1 MMGADGAKANGPVR
15 CCWSGADAGKGDMS
29 WSAEP
34 LLRDGPG
41 EGKHQS
47 WTRTA
52 VVALDE
58 RPLVGVAVIGGALGS
73 LAATGASVFAAVLVV
88 PAVAV
93 LASRYPRLA
102 ACRLAA
108 AFVALPAVGALEDD
122 HRFWDGPV
130 LPALS
135 VLAVAAIARASR
147 SPRKAAVIVG
157 QAVAAGTVLIG
168 SGLVPADALVRAAS
182 PPSDQRDRAQPMA
195 ATTPAPEAGPG
206 RPSASATAAAAV
218 ATKLRGV
225 EASTVEVSPPANVG
239 GRALGNGLLAHT
251 AAQHAEL
258 DRLRA
263 LTLAPL
269 VFFDP
274 GNDAAA
280 AVLGDLRRAAHVA
293 ILLDGTGSDLPSVE
307 QKSRALLNQAC
318 PDPQRCDTAVVAFD
332 YAPPSWEMA
341 ALPGGRGRAERPADD
356 LVTVAGNVRREAG
369 PDAAIT
375 VIGHSYGSLVVGLS
389 LARGLDVDRAVFTG
403 AMGIGADSVADLGTA
418 AVVYNGLA
426 AGDDVA
432 EAAACSLS
440 AHANPFADRSC
451 GRNRYGPSTATDGF
465 GAVPLDVTGGPG
477 HNKYF
482 HPGTASIISLA
493 AVVNL
498 PRP

>member
-1 MMGADGAKANGPVR
+1 
-15 CCWSGADAGKGDMS
+15 MS

-41 EGKHQS
+41 EGKDSS
-47 WTRTA
+47 WARSA
-52 VVALDE
+52 VAALDE
-58 RPLVGVAVIGGALGS
+58 RPLVGAALIGGALGS
-73 LAATGASVFAAVLVV
+73 LAATGAALFAALLVV

-108 AFVALPAVGALEDD
+108 AFVALPALGALADD
-122 HRFWDGPV
+122 HPFWDGPV
-130 LPALS
+130 LPALA
-135 VLAVAAIARASR
+135 VLAVAAIAQASR
-147 SPRKAAVIVG
+147 SPRKAAVMVG
-157 QAVAAGTVLIG
+157 QAAAAGTVLIG
-168 SGLVPADALVRAAS
+168 SGLVPGDVLVRAES
-182 PPSDQRDRAQPMA
+182 LSSDPRSRVQPMA
-195 ATTPAPEAGPG
+195 ATTPAPVAGLG
-206 RPSASATAAAAV
+206 RPSAVAAAAV
-218 ATKLRGV
+218 VTKLRGV

-239 GRALGNGLLAHT
+239 GRPLGDGLRANT

-258 DRLRA
+258 ERLRA

-341 ALPGGRGRAERPADD
+341 ALPGGRGRAGRPADD
-356 LVTVAGNVRREAG
+356 LVTLAGNVRREAG
-369 PDAAIT
+369 PDATVT

-403 AMGIGADSVADLGTA
+403 AMGVGADSVADLGTG

-432 EAAACSLS
+432 EAAACSL
-440 AHANPFADRSC
+440 AAYANPLADRSC
-451 GRNRYGPSTATDGF
+451 GRNRYGASTATDGF
-465 GAVPLDVTGGPG
+465 GALPLDVTGGPG

-482 HPGTASIISLA
+482 HPGTTSVISLA